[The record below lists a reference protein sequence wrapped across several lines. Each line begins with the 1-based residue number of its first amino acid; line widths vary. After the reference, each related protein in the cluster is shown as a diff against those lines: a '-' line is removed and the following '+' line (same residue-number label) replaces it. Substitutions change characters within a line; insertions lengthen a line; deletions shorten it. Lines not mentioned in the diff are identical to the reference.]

1 MAALGDDR
9 RPSMTRLLLPL
20 LCLLLSGCVAHTGTT
35 ATGGAALG
43 DETADAKACASI
55 KSALVARDSRVLS
68 VLTIFC
74 RDQLVVIAG
83 ALPPDYKLAVEAV
96 HIATKTPGVRRVE
109 TVFMPK
115 AAQEASDAAVAAKI
129 KAALAGDAT
138 TQAPGT
144 DLTVVAGTVVLVG
157 RVNDQAKADRIIAS
171 AASVEG
177 VKSVRSFIQ
186 LRP

>member
-1 MAALGDDR
+1 
-9 RPSMTRLLLPL
+9 MTRLLLPL
-20 LCLLLSGCVAHTGTT
+20 LNLLLSGCVAHTGMT
-35 ATGGAALG
+35 AP
-43 DETADAKACASI
+43 DDDTADAKACASI

-109 TVFMPK
+109 TVFVPK
-115 AAQEASDAAVAAKI
+115 GGQKASDVAMAAKI
-129 KAALAGDAT
+129 KAALAGDPAT
-138 TQAPGT
+138 RAPGT

-157 RVNDQAKADRIIAS
+157 LVNDQAKADRIIAS